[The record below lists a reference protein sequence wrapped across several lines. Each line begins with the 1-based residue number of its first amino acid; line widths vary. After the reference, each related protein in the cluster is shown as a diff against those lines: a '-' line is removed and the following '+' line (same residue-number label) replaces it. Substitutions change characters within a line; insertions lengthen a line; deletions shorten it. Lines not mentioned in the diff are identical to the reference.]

1 MIEVRACK
9 TVTRVSV
16 PFTEGHYC
24 GKGER
29 PNTGLADNS
38 PFTCRKTRTDKR
50 EMHTK
55 RKLDYKDGNDVVQQK
70 NQHLVNFSLESV
82 NSLGQDSLKIN
93 VVLLRQ
99 CATSLNCSAHVTYY
113 QSLFP
118 FMTGATLKPLFLST
132 CLLPFHILF
141 SLPPMQPYEILVQ
154 HFAFSRHVFFE
165 VYDTVSMHWHEP
177 SCRSPVRVREVNL
190 SAFLSWSLIILLK
203 SITLKGN
210 SVMMLSTLLFS
221 HSIENI
227 NKSKR

>member
-70 NQHLVNFSLESV
+70 N
-82 NSLGQDSLKIN
+82 
-93 VVLLRQ
+93 
-99 CATSLNCSAHVTYY
+99 
-113 QSLFP
+113 
-118 FMTGATLKPLFLST
+118 
-132 CLLPFHILF
+132 
-141 SLPPMQPYEILVQ
+141 
-154 HFAFSRHVFFE
+154 
-165 VYDTVSMHWHEP
+165 
-177 SCRSPVRVREVNL
+177 
-190 SAFLSWSLIILLK
+190 
-203 SITLKGN
+203 
-210 SVMMLSTLLFS
+210 
-221 HSIENI
+221 
-227 NKSKR
+227 